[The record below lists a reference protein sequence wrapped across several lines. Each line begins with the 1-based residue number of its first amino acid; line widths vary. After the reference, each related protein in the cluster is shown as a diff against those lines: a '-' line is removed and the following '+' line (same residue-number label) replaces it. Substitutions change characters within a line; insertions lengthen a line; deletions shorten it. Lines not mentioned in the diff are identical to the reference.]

1 VADTGLHKAF
11 LVGVARKGQSPALSV
26 EDSLEELAQLGRTAD
41 LEVAGRTWQSLPHP
55 DRATYVGKG
64 KVHEIADRVRQ
75 EGISV
80 VVFDDELA
88 PSQQRNVEEV
98 LGEGVT
104 VMDRTRLI
112 LEIFSRHA
120 HSREGKLQVELA
132 QYRYLLPRLAGLGS
146 NLSQQTGGTGAGPVG
161 LRGPGETKLEMDRR
175 NARGRITRLAREIE
189 DVRAQRG
196 RHRERREKSDIPM
209 AVLVGYTNSGK
220 STLLNHLTG
229 AGVLV
234 EDKLFAT
241 LDPTTRRLRLP
252 AGREALLTDTVGFIR
267 KLPTVLVAAF
277 RATLEGIE
285 EADLILQITDGSHPH
300 AREHVEAVDGVL
312 ADLDVASRPRI
323 LVWNK
328 IDREPAWQSRLA
340 ASGIDRETIGI
351 SARTGENV
359 PALLSRVEE
368 LLRDKL
374 TEVEVSVPFDRYELL
389 ARIYAQGAVLSRKVT
404 DDGIQVRARVPQ
416 ALAERL
422 KQL

>member
-1 VADTGLHKAF
+1 M
-11 LVGVARKGQSPALSV
+11 
-26 EDSLEELAQLGRTAD
+26 EDSLEELAQLGKTAD
-41 LEVAGRTWQSLPHP
+41 LAVAARISQRLPHP
-55 DRATYVGKG
+55 ERATYVGAG
-64 KVHEIADRVRQ
+64 KLVEIAEKVRL
-75 EGISV
+75 EGISF
-80 VVFDDELA
+80 VVFDDELT
-88 PSQQRNVEEV
+88 PSQQKNVEEAC
-98 LGEGVT
+98 GEGVA

-132 QYRYLLPRLAGLGS
+132 QYRYLLPRLTGFGRSL
-146 NLSQQTGGTGAGPVG
+146 NQQTGGAAAGPVG
-161 LRGPGETKLEMDRR
+161 LRGPGETKLELDRR
-175 NARGRITRLAREIE
+175 DARKRITRIEREIE
-189 DVRAQRG
+189 EVRAQRG
-196 RHRERREKSDIPM
+196 LHRERRNKTDVPM
-209 AVLVGYTNSGK
+209 AVLVGYTNAGK

-234 EDKLFAT
+234 ENKLFAT

-252 AGREALLTDTVGFIR
+252 SGREVLLTDTVGFIR

-285 EADLILQITDGSHPH
+285 EADLVLQVTDGSHPH

-312 ADLDVASRPRI
+312 EQLGVAVKPRL

-328 IDREPAWQSRLA
+328 IDRDPAWKAHMA
-340 ASGIDRETIGI
+340 ASGIDREAIGI
-351 SARTGENV
+351 SAHTGENV
-359 PALLSRVEE
+359 GALLARADE
-368 LLRDKL
+368 LLPGTL

-389 ARIYAQGAVLSRKVT
+389 ARVYAQGAVLSRQVT
-404 DDGIQVRARVPQ
+404 DEGILVRARVPH